1 MDLEQR
7 SINVG
12 KALIMDTVRN
22 ANSGHTGGPLSS
34 FDFAYV
40 LFKDFL
46 KFDPENTDWFD
57 RDRFVLSIG
66 HESALLYTILTFIGW
81 LDIEDLKS
89 FRQFGSKTPGH
100 PERGLTPGVEATTG
114 PLGQGIGN
122 AVGMAISE
130 SILQENFGKDII
142 NHYTYVLHGDG
153 DIQEPVSQGAI
164 AIAGHYGLGK
174 LIAYYDSNDAQISGK
189 VSRSDSTDYA
199 AFYKSNNWHV
209 IEIDGHDRSAIRDAL
224 RLAQME
230 ISKPSVII
238 GTTTM
243 AHGCANMEGN
253 HETHGAPLPPEEI
266 AATKQKF
273 RLDPEQFFYL
283 PADVLNHFREGFD
296 FAKQEVA
303 AWENSLR
310 NALNDSNFR
319 QKWDIAMSGGVPQDV
334 NWPSYEPGEMIA
346 TRKVWGGIIEPLA
359 DVHPT
364 LVGGSADLEPSNVT
378 AGFAKKVEDF
388 NKNNK
393 SGRNFAYGVRE
404 FPMGAIN
411 NGIAQHGGLKVFGAT
426 FFVFS
431 DYERPALRMRALQ
444 KLPVISEYTHDSIYV
459 GEDGPTHQPIEHIMA
474 CRAIPNLL
482 VLRPGDANEAVVASK
497 IAFEQSELP
506 SAVLLTRQGLPVLD
520 RNTYPSAE
528 EFRKGAYILSDYDT
542 ESPEISIF
550 ASGSEVSLAL
560 DVKAALKDQ
569 FNIRVVNFGCWELFD
584 MQPEDYRANIIHDS
598 SFKISIEAGITQGWE
613 KYTGNSI
620 LNSLNIGIN
629 TFGESAPGKDVAEY
643 FGLTSEAITKTILT
657 KLDKVSNYSK

>member
-12 KALIMDTVRN
+12 KALVMDTVRN

-34 FDFAYV
+34 FDFTYV

-46 KFDPENTDWFD
+46 KFDPEDTQWFN
-57 RDRFVLSIG
+57 RDRFVMSIG
-66 HESALLYTILTFIGW
+66 HESALYYTMLTYIGW
-81 LDIEDLKS
+81 LGIDDLKS

-130 SILQENFGKDII
+130 SILQSNFGEDII

-153 DIQEPVSQGAI
+153 DIQEPVAQGAI

-209 IEIDGHDRSAIRDAL
+209 IEVDGHDRSAIRDAI

-230 ISKPSVII
+230 HSKPSVII
-238 GTTTM
+238 GKTTM
-243 AHGCANMEGN
+243 AHGCANMEGD
-253 HETHGAPLPPEEI
+253 HETHGAPLPPDEI
-266 AATKQKF
+266 AATKQKMG
-273 RLDPEQFFYL
+273 LNPEDFFYL
-283 PADVLNHFREGFD
+283 PEDVLNHFREGFD
-296 FAKQEVA
+296 FAKTEVQAWNKSLEVA
-303 AWENSLR
+303 LENSDFR
-310 NALNDSNFR
+310 N
-319 QKWDIAMSGGVPQDV
+319 KWETAMSSGLPSNVD
-334 NWPSYEPGEMIA
+334 WPKYKYGESIA
-346 TRKVWGGIIEPLA
+346 TRKVWGGVIEPLA
-359 DVHPT
+359 DAHPT

-378 AGFAKKVEDF
+378 AGFAKKVRDF
-388 NKNNK
+388 NRDNK

-404 FPMGAIN
+404 FPMGAVN

-444 KLPVISEYTHDSIYV
+444 NLPVISEYTHDSIYV

-482 VLRPGDANEAVVASK
+482 VLRPADANEAVVASK
-497 IAFEQSELP
+497 IAFEQSKLP
-506 SAVLLTRQGLPVLD
+506 SLILLTRQGLPVLD
-520 RNTYPSAE
+520 RSIYPSEE
-528 EFRKGAYILSDYDT
+528 EFRKGAYVISDYD
-542 ESPEISIF
+542 EGNPDISIF

-560 DVKAALKDQ
+560 DVKEALKDQ

-584 MQPEDYRANIIHDS
+584 MQSEEYRSNIIHDS
-598 SFKISIEAGITQGWE
+598 SFKVSIEAGITQGWE
-613 KYTGNSI
+613 KYTGNSTTK
-620 LNSLNIGIN
+620 SLNIGIN
-629 TFGESAPGKDVAEY
+629 TFGESAPGKDVAEH
-643 FGLTSEAITKTILT
+643 FGLTPEAVSKSILN
-657 KLDKVSNYSK
+657 KLEKVSNYSK